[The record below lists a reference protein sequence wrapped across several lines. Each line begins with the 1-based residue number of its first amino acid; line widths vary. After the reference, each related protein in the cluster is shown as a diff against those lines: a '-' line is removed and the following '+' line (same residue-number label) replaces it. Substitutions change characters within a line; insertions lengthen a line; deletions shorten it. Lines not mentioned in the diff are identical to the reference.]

1 MVTLDIRC
9 GSYKTDSEITF
20 KYVSLEADAT
30 ILQSREKQQQFT
42 TSVWP
47 AKVFKRKPVWISQ
60 I

>member
-42 TSVWP
+42 TSV
-47 AKVFKRKPVWISQ
+47 
-60 I
+60 